1 MVGATKTSLSTCG
14 HDLIFFREREERKE
28 RKRKKF
34 GAKDIEKWTIVNQ
47 DSKRLNL
54 SLNAWTKIE
63 TKKWTKQ
70 RQKDEQNSDRK
81 MKKITTGKWT
91 DSKMDRQ

>member
-70 RQKDEQNSDRK
+70 RQNKD
-81 MKKITTGKWT
+81 KKTNKIVIE
-91 DSKMDRQ
+91 R